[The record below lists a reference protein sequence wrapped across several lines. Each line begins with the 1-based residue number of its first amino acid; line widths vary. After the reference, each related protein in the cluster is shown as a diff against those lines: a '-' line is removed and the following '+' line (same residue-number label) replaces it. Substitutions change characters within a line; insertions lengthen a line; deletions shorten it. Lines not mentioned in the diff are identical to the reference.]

1 MDQSVKMDPRTY
13 DNIRKI
19 MIGQRDDYTT
29 RGPLVVCLYFKQSF
43 KLIAI
48 NLTKQQAL
56 GADLKAT
63 RWIHFTGNLNG
74 PGQTILFYSWRRRK
88 KYCSIIG
95 FFT

>member
-1 MDQSVKMDPRTY
+1 MDQPVKMDPRTY

-48 NLTKQQAL
+48 SLTKQQAL

>member
-1 MDQSVKMDPRTY
+1 MDQPVKMDPRTY

-19 MIGQRDDYTT
+19 MIGQRDDYTI

>member
-1 MDQSVKMDPRTY
+1 MDQPVKKDPRTC

-19 MIGQRDDYTT
+19 MIGQGDDYTT
-29 RGPLVVCLYFKQSF
+29 RGALVVCLYFKQSF

-56 GADLKAT
+56 GADLKAM
-63 RWIHFTGNLNG
+63 RWIHFTGNLDG

-88 KYCSIIG
+88 KYCSFVG
-95 FFT
+95 FFA

>member
-1 MDQSVKMDPRTY
+1 MDQPVKKDPRTC

-56 GADLKAT
+56 GADLKAM
-63 RWIHFTGNLNG
+63 RWIHFTGNLDG
-74 PGQTILFYSWRRRK
+74 PEQTILFYSWRRRK
-88 KYCSIIG
+88 KYCSIVG
-95 FFT
+95 FFA

>member
-1 MDQSVKMDPRTY
+1 
-13 DNIRKI
+13 

-63 RWIHFTGNLNG
+63 R
-74 PGQTILFYSWRRRK
+74 
-88 KYCSIIG
+88 
-95 FFT
+95 